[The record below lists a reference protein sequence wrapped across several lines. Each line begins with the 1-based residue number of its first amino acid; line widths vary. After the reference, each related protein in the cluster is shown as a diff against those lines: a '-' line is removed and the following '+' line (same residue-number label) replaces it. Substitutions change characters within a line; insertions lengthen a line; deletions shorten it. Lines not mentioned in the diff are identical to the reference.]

1 MKPVKLIT
9 SILTL
14 AAAITVSSFGWGT
27 TASAADNESLR
38 KQNSDAVKTYI
49 VNPYDDMEKLH
60 ELKDATVTMKFKDA
74 PKLVYAPDPE
84 YGTNITSRYI
94 WTSSD
99 ETVVNMKRIYALT
112 GDEWE
117 PYYLSLSYI
126 ALRPLEPGTAIISA
140 VNPEDGTAISF
151 TINVKGPKITAK
163 QKSCN
168 HKFKTTTK
176 ATCERPGLKTCQKCG
191 LQKLIAEKAH
201 KYTTVSEGRQ
211 KRIYQR
217 IYQCGCGKEF
227 DPDDYGSSDKS
238 AYAAYAK
245 HNAACKYRAD
255 NLVWRY
261 KIVGQKKWSS
271 RCIIC
276 KNCTGYKTNLELM
289 ATVNAPDRQIP
300 VTELDIPEDQL
311 KDNQYLGPFD
321 LIRSDDESLEP
332 TDEENLKK
340 YYY

>member
-14 AAAITVSSFGWGT
+14 AAAITVSSFGGV
-27 TASAADNESLR
+27 TAVSAADNESLN

-60 ELKDATVTMKFKDA
+60 ELKD
-74 PKLVYAPDPE
+74 
-84 YGTNITSRYI
+84 
-94 WTSSD
+94 
-99 ETVVNMKRIYALT
+99 ALT

-289 ATVNAPDRQIP
+289 ATVNDPDRQIP
-300 VTELDIPEDQL
+300 VTELDIPEDQV